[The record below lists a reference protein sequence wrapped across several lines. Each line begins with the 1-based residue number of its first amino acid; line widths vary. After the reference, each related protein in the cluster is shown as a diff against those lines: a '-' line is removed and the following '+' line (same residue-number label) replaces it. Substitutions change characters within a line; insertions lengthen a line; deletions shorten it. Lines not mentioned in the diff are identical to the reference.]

1 MNARQTPPKE
11 ILKGLLVWRNAQGLR
26 IIYTWRDGHGG
37 TIPLIGEGFFLLIGL
52 VFFIYMTF
60 GMFQPKNMTASQWGI
75 TIPFILISLFISYR
89 GLGIFINK
97 SVIEIA
103 PDGFESSNRP
113 IPFLGAK
120 ALKLLPSEIS
130 KIEWEQVG
138 QSSMGSQLSG
148 HRSGYTSTYSV
159 VVITRQ
165 GKNEKIITN
174 INNREYAFAI
184 QSELSRFLKL
194 KG

>member
-1 MNARQTPPKE
+1 MNEQLTPPRE

-26 IIYTWRDGHGG
+26 MTYTWRNGHGG
-37 TIPLIGEGFFLLIGL
+37 IIPIIGESFFLLIGL
-52 VFFIYMTF
+52 VFFIYLTISLF
-60 GMFQPKNMTASQWGI
+60 LSKNMTATQWGT
-75 TIPFILISLFISYR
+75 TIPFILISLFITYR
-89 GLGIFINK
+89 GLGIFLNR
-97 SVIEIA
+97 SVFEIA
-103 PDGFESSNRP
+103 PNGFRSSSGP
-113 IPFLGAK
+113 LPFLGAK
-120 ALKLLPSEIS
+120 ALKLSPGEIS

-159 VVITRQ
+159 VVITKQ
-165 GKNEKIITN
+165 GKNEKIVTN

-184 QSELSRFLKL
+184 QSELSRFLKP